1 MRFASGRE
9 MRLTHE
15 RSISIEIFINEYG
28 IMNKELGSDSRPYE
42 AVSEM
47 RGGFKIEVRKPQGYD
62 HFEIYFPQTSKIINT
77 GSGDSEEAK
86 KVFKRR
92 L

>member
-47 RGGFKIEVRKPQGYD
+47 RGGVQD
-62 HFEIYFPQTSKIINT
+62 
-77 GSGDSEEAK
+77 
-86 KVFKRR
+86 
-92 L
+92 